1 MKPVRAL
8 VSVSDKRGIVEF
20 AKGLAELGVEIVSTG
35 GTAKLLKEA
44 GIPVREISDLTGFPE
59 IMEGRVKTLHPKVHG
74 AILADRSKDEHLRA
88 MKELEIE
95 PIDLVVVNLYPFK
108 ETVAK
113 GADLN
118 EIIENIDIGGPTMV
132 RAAAKNFKHVA
143 IVTDPEDYDKVLKEL
158 RERGQLSLKTRF
170 YLAKKAFNLTAH
182 YDALIADYL
191 YSIDEEGKPLEC
203 RELRS
208 PLTLTFE
215 KVQDLRYGE
224 NPHQRGAFYKEV
236 FVKEPC
242 VTKAKKLHGAKEL
255 SFNNIY
261 DLDGALN
268 LVLEFDPESEGVAC
282 AIIKHANPC
291 GVALGKTPEE
301 AYEKALK
308 TDPISAF
315 GGIIAFNSKVTPE
328 AAKLITERFYECVI
342 APDYDAEALEILKSK
357 KNLRVLSTGG
367 LEGLERRG
375 VDSPFDYRRVV
386 GGLLVQD
393 RDLITLDPEKVKVV
407 TRREPTEREWK
418 DLLFAFKVVK
428 WVKSNSVVYAKDG
441 VAVAIGVGQTSRVD
455 SARCAAEKA
464 KMVGIDLTGSV
475 LASEAFFP
483 FRDSVDEAAKVGVTA
498 IIQPGGSI
506 RDQEVIEAA
515 NEHDMAMVFTGIRH
529 FRH

>member
-8 VSVSDKRGIVEF
+8 ISVSDKTGIVEF
-20 AKGLAELGVEIVSTG
+20 AKALSELGVEIVSTG
-35 GTAKLLKEA
+35 GTAKLLKEN

-74 AILADRSKDEHLRA
+74 GILADRSKDEHLQA

-95 PIDLVVVNLYPFK
+95 PIDMVVVNLYPFK
-108 ETVAK
+108 ETVAR
-113 GADLN
+113 GADLD

-132 RAAAKNFKHVA
+132 RAAAKNYKHVA
-143 IVTDPEDYDKVLKEL
+143 IVTDPSDYEKIVEELKNTGEI
-158 RERGQLSLKTRF
+158 SLKTRF
-170 YLAKKAFNLTAH
+170 YLARKAFNLTAH
-182 YDALIADYL
+182 YDALISDYL
-191 YSIDEEGKPLEC
+191 FSIDEEGKPVSC
-203 RELRS
+203 RELRN
-208 PLTLTFE
+208 PLTITFE

-224 NPHQRGAFYKEV
+224 NPHQRGAFYREV

-242 VTKAKKLHGAKEL
+242 VTRAEKIHGEKEL

-268 LVLEFDPESEGVAC
+268 LVLEFDPEKEGVAC

-291 GVALGKTPEE
+291 GVALGQTSEE

-308 TDPISAF
+308 VDPVSAF
-315 GGIIAFNSKVTPE
+315 GGIIAFNTKVSPE
-328 AAKLITERFYECVI
+328 AAKLITERFYECII
-342 APDYDAEALEILKSK
+342 APDYDEEALEILKTK
-357 KNLRVLSTGG
+357 KNLRVLTTKG
-367 LEGLERRG
+367 LEGIERKG
-375 VDSPFDYRRVV
+375 QDSPFDYRRVV

-393 RDLITLDPEKVKVV
+393 RDLITVDPEKLKVV
-407 TRREPTEREWK
+407 TDREPTEREWE

-428 WVKSNSVVYAKDG
+428 WVKSNSVVYAKDR
-441 VAVAIGVGQTSRVD
+441 VAVGIGVGQTSRVD

-464 KMVGIDLTGSV
+464 KLMGLDLSGSV

-483 FRDSVDEAAKVGVTA
+483 FRDSIDEAAKVGVTA
-498 IIQPGGSI
+498 VIQPGGSI
-506 RDQEVIEAA
+506 RDKEVIEAA
-515 NEHDMAMVFTGIRH
+515 NEHGMAMVFTGIRH

>member
-1 MKPVRAL
+1 MKPARAII
-8 VSVSDKRGIVEF
+8 SVSDKTGVVEF
-20 AKGLAELGVEIVSTG
+20 AKELSSLGVEIISTG

-44 GIPVREISDLTGFPE
+44 RIPVKEISDLTGFPE

-74 AILADRSKDEHLRA
+74 GILAKRDSEEHLRA
-88 MKELEIE
+88 MRELEIE
-95 PIDLVVVNLYPFK
+95 RIDMVVVNLYPFK

-113 GADLN
+113 GASLE

-132 RAAAKNFKHVA
+132 RAAAKNYKYVA
-143 IVTDPEDYDKVLKEL
+143 IVTDPKDYPEIIKELKETG
-158 RERGQLSLKTRF
+158 EISLKTRF
-170 YLAKKAFNLTAH
+170 NLARKAFNLTAH
-182 YDALIADYL
+182 YDALISDFL
-191 YSIDEEGKPLEC
+191 YSIDENGNEIHC
-203 RELRS
+203 RELRN
-208 PLTLTFE
+208 PLTITFE

-224 NPHQRGAFYKEV
+224 NPHQRGAFYREV

-242 VTKAKKLHGAKEL
+242 VTRAEKLHGEKEL

-268 LVLEFDPESEGVAC
+268 LVLEFDPEEDGIAC

-291 GVALGKTPEE
+291 GMALGKTPEE

-308 TDPISAF
+308 VDPLSAF
-315 GGIIAFNSKVTPE
+315 GGIIAFNTKVSVE
-328 AAKLITERFYECVI
+328 AAKLITERFYECII
-342 APDYDAEALEILKSK
+342 APDYDEGALQILKTK
-357 KNLRVLSTGG
+357 KNLRVLTTKG
-367 LEGLERRG
+367 LEGLERKG
-375 VDSPFDYRRVV
+375 IDSPFEYRRVV

-393 RDLITLDPEKVKVV
+393 RDLTTVDPEKLKVV
-407 TRREPTEREWK
+407 TDREPTEKEWK
-418 DLLFAFKVVK
+418 DLLFAFRVVK

-441 VAVAIGVGQTSRVD
+441 VAVGIGVGQTSRVD

-464 KMVGIDLTGSV
+464 KLMGLEISGSV

-506 RDQEVIEAA
+506 RDKEVIEAA
-515 NEHDMAMVFTGIRH
+515 NEHGMAMVFTGIRH

>member
-1 MKPVRAL
+1 MRPARAL
-8 VSVSDKRGIVEF
+8 ISVSDKTNIVEF
-20 AKGLAELGVEIVSTG
+20 ARELSRLGIEIISTG

-44 GIPVREISDLTGFPE
+44 GIPVREISELTGFPE

-74 AILADRSKDEHLRA
+74 GILARRDKDEHLRA

-95 PIDLVVVNLYPFK
+95 PIDLLVINLYPFK

-113 GADLN
+113 GADLE

-132 RAAAKNFKHVA
+132 RAAAKNYKFVA
-143 IVTDPEDYDKVLKEL
+143 IVTDPADYDRVLKEL
-158 RERGQLSLKTRF
+158 KETGEISLKTRF
-170 YLAKKAFNLTAH
+170 YLARKAFNLTAH

-191 YSIDEEGKPLEC
+191 YSIDEEGKPLAC

-208 PLTLTFE
+208 PLTVTFE

-224 NPHQRGAFYKEV
+224 NPHQRGAFYREV

-242 VTKAKKLHGAKEL
+242 VTRARKLHGEKEL

-268 LVLEFDPESEGVAC
+268 LVLEFEPETEGVAC

-291 GVALGKTPEE
+291 GVALGKTPQE

-308 TDPISAF
+308 VDPISAF
-315 GGIIAFNSKVTPE
+315 GGIIAFNAKVTKE
-328 AAKLITERFYECVI
+328 AAELITERFYECII
-342 APDYDAEALEILKSK
+342 APEYDEEALEVLKRK
-357 KNLRVLSTGG
+357 KNLRVLTTDGLTGI
-367 LEGLERRG
+367 EKRG
-375 VDSPFDYRRVV
+375 ADSPFDYRRVV

-393 RDLITLDPEKVKVV
+393 RDLVTVDPEKLKVV
-407 TRREPTEREWK
+407 TDREPTEKEWK

-464 KMVGIDLTGSV
+464 QMVGIDLNGSV

-506 RDQEVIEAA
+506 RDKEVIEAA
-515 NEHDMAMVFTGIRH
+515 NEHGMAMVFTGIRH

>member
-1 MKPVRAL
+1 MRPVRAI
-8 VSVSDKRGIVEF
+8 VSVSDKTGVVEF
-20 AKGLAELGVEIVSTG
+20 AKELLNLGVEIISTG
-35 GTAKLLKEA
+35 GTARLLKEA
-44 GIPVREISDLTGFPE
+44 GIPVKEISDLTGFPE

-74 AILADRSKDEHLRA
+74 GILAKRDSEEHLKA
-88 MKELEIE
+88 MKDLGIE
-95 PIDLVVVNLYPFK
+95 RIDMVVVNLYPFK

-113 GADLN
+113 GARLE

-132 RAAAKNFKHVA
+132 RAAAKNYKYVA
-143 IVTDPEDYDKVLKEL
+143 IVTDPKDYEKIIKELKETG
-158 RERGQLSLKTRF
+158 EISLKTRF
-170 YLAKKAFNLTAH
+170 NLARKAFNLTAH
-182 YDALIADYL
+182 YDALISDFL
-191 YSIDEEGKPLEC
+191 YSIDENGNEISC

-208 PLTLTFE
+208 PLTITFE

-224 NPHQRGAFYKEV
+224 NPHQRGAFYREV

-242 VTKAKKLHGAKEL
+242 ITRAEKLHGEKEL

-268 LVLEFDPESEGVAC
+268 LVLEFDPEEDGIAC

-291 GVALGKTPEE
+291 GMALGKSVEE

-308 TDPISAF
+308 VDPVSAF
-315 GGIIAFNSKVTPE
+315 GGIIAFNAKVTSE
-328 AAKLITERFYECVI
+328 VAKLITERFYECII
-342 APDYDAEALEILKSK
+342 APDYDEGVLEILKTK
-357 KNLRVLSTGG
+357 KNLRVLTTKG
-367 LEGLERRG
+367 LEGLERKG
-375 VDSPFDYRRVV
+375 INSPFEYRRVV

-393 RDLITLDPEKVKVV
+393 RDLITVDPEKIKVV
-407 TRREPTEREWK
+407 TDREPTEKEWK

-441 VAVAIGVGQTSRVD
+441 VAVGIGVGQTSRVD

-464 KMVGIDLTGSV
+464 KLMGLDLSGSV

-498 IIQPGGSI
+498 VIQPGGSI
-506 RDQEVIEAA
+506 RDKEVIEAA
-515 NEHDMAMVFTGIRH
+515 NEHGMAMVFTGIRH